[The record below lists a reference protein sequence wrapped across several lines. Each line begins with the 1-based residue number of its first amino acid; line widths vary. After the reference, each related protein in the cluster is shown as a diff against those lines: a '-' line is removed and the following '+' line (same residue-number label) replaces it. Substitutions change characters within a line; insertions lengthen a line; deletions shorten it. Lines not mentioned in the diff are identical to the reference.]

1 MVHILNR
8 RSIKK
13 VALLINLCQ
22 TFSEFRW
29 KGTLDLS
36 SAAKTLELLAYFSTT
51 HPEIGLSQLCK
62 LAKRDKATT
71 YRYLQALEETGFV
84 EQNPMT
90 KQYRLGPAILQLA
103 QTREATVPR
112 KAGVQAPLFDLSTA
126 TGETSHVTVLSG
138 TTVYELLS
146 CESQKHGTRAIIDI
160 RTFPLHA
167 TASGL
172 CALAFGPDALMDV
185 AVTNLQQFTDTTATT
200 PQTLSATVQTILATG
215 FGRADRSFEDEVQ
228 GLSAPIFDQTGHFAG
243 AVSVAS
249 VAARFTPDLERIIKT
264 QLVVAARQISNNWG
278 GTVPAHIETIW
289 AKHLTPTHALE
300 TAS

>member
-1 MVHILNR
+1 LLN
-8 RSIKK
+8 K
-13 VALLINLCQ
+13 LCQ
-22 TFSEFRW
+22 TFFEFTW
-29 KGTLDLS
+29 KGPLDLS

-51 HPEIGLSQLCK
+51 RPEIGLSQLCK

-71 YRYLQALEETGFV
+71 YRHLQALEETGFV

-112 KAGVQAPLFDLSTA
+112 KAGVEAPLFDLA
-126 TGETSHVTVLSG
+126 DAAGETSHVTVLSG
-138 TTVYELLS
+138 TTVYELMS
-146 CESQKHGTRAIIDI
+146 CDSPKHGTRAIIDI
-160 RTFPLHA
+160 QTFPLHA

-172 CALAFGPDALMDV
+172 CALAFGPEMLMDV
-185 AVTNLQQFTDTTATT
+185 ALNELQHFTDTTATT
-200 PQTLSATVQTILATG
+200 SQDLDAIIEAIRNTG

-243 AVSVAS
+243 AISVAS

-264 QLVVAARQISNNWG
+264 QLVIAARQISNNWG

-289 AKHLTPTHALE
+289 AKHLTPTHELE

>member
-1 MVHILNR
+1 LNR
-8 RSIKK
+8 CSQKK
-13 VALLINLCQ
+13 VALLNKLCQ
-22 TFSEFRW
+22 TFFEFTW
-29 KGTLDLS
+29 KGPLDLS

-51 HPEIGLSQLCK
+51 RPEIGLSQLCK

-71 YRYLQALEETGFV
+71 YRHLQALEETGFV

-112 KAGVQAPLFDLSTA
+112 KAGVEAPLFDLA
-126 TGETSHVTVLSG
+126 DAAGETSHVTVLSG
-138 TTVYELLS
+138 TTVYELMS
-146 CESQKHGTRAIIDI
+146 CDSPKHGTRAIIDI
-160 RTFPLHA
+160 QTFPLHA

-172 CALAFGPDALMDV
+172 CALAFGPEMLMDV
-185 AVTNLQQFTDTTATT
+185 ALNELQHFTDTTATT
-200 PQTLSATVQTILATG
+200 SQDLDAIIEAIRNTG

-243 AVSVAS
+243 AISVAS

-264 QLVVAARQISNNWG
+264 QLVIAARQISNNWG

-289 AKHLTPTHALE
+289 AKHLTPTHELE

>member
-1 MVHILNR
+1 MLN
-8 RSIKK
+8 K
-13 VALLINLCQ
+13 LCQ
-22 TFSEFRW
+22 TFFEFTW
-29 KGTLDLS
+29 KGPLDLS

-51 HPEIGLSQLCK
+51 RPEIGLSQLCK

-71 YRYLQALEETGFV
+71 YRHLQALEETGFV
-84 EQNPMT
+84 EQSPMT

-112 KAGVQAPLFDLSTA
+112 KAGVEAPLFDLA
-126 TGETSHVTVLSG
+126 DAAGETSHVTVLSG
-138 TTVYELLS
+138 TTVYELMS
-146 CESQKHGTRAIIDI
+146 CDSPKHGTRAIIDI
-160 RTFPLHA
+160 QTFPLHA

-172 CALAFGPDALMDV
+172 CALAFGPEMLMDV
-185 AVTNLQQFTDTTATT
+185 ALNELQHFTDTTATT
-200 PQTLSATVQTILATG
+200 SQDLDAIIEAIRNTG

-243 AVSVAS
+243 AISVAS

-264 QLVVAARQISNNWG
+264 QLVIAARQISKNWG

-289 AKHLTPTHALE
+289 AKHLTPTHELE

>member
-1 MVHILNR
+1 M
-8 RSIKK
+8 
-13 VALLINLCQ
+13 
-22 TFSEFRW
+22 E
-29 KGTLDLS
+29 GPLDLS

-51 HPEIGLSQLCK
+51 RPEIGLSQLCK

-71 YRYLQALEETGFV
+71 YRHLQALEKTGFV

-112 KAGVQAPLFDLSTA
+112 KAGVQAPLSDLATA

-138 TTVYELLS
+138 TAVYELMS
-146 CESQKHGTRAIIDI
+146 CDSPKHGTRAIIDI
-160 RTFPLHA
+160 QTFPLHA

-172 CALAFGPDALMDV
+172 CALAFGPEMLMDV
-185 AVTNLQQFTDTTATT
+185 ALNELQPFTDTTATT
-200 PQTLSATVQTILATG
+200 SQDLDAIIKTVRNTG
-215 FGRADRSFEDEVQ
+215 FGRADRSFENEVQ

-243 AVSVAS
+243 AISVAS

-264 QLVVAARQISNNWG
+264 HLVIAARQISNNWG
-278 GTVPAHIETIW
+278 GALPAHIETI
-289 AKHLTPTHALE
+289 
-300 TAS
+300 

>member
-1 MVHILNR
+1 MF
-8 RSIKK
+8 SKK
-13 VALLINLCQ
+13 VALLNKLCQ
-22 TFSEFRW
+22 TFFEFTW
-29 KGTLDLS
+29 KGPLDLS

-51 HPEIGLSQLCK
+51 RPEIGLSQLCK

-71 YRYLQALEETGFV
+71 YRHLQALEETGFV

-112 KAGVQAPLFDLSTA
+112 KAGVEAPLFDLA
-126 TGETSHVTVLSG
+126 DAAGETSHVTVLSG
-138 TTVYELLS
+138 TTVYELMS
-146 CESQKHGTRAIIDI
+146 CDSPKHGTRAIIDI
-160 RTFPLHA
+160 QTFPLHA

-172 CALAFGPDALMDV
+172 CALAFGPEMLMDV
-185 AVTNLQQFTDTTATT
+185 ALNELQHFTDTTATT
-200 PQTLSATVQTILATG
+200 SQDLDAIIEAIRNTG

-243 AVSVAS
+243 AISVAS

-264 QLVVAARQISNNWG
+264 QLVIAARQISNNWG

-289 AKHLTPTHALE
+289 AKHLTPTHELE

>member
-1 MVHILNR
+1 M
-8 RSIKK
+8 
-13 VALLINLCQ
+13 
-22 TFSEFRW
+22 E
-29 KGTLDLS
+29 GPLDLS

-51 HPEIGLSQLCK
+51 RPEIGLSQLCK

-71 YRYLQALEETGFV
+71 YRHLQALEKTGFV

-112 KAGVQAPLFDLSTA
+112 KAGVQAPLSDLATA

-138 TTVYELLS
+138 TAVYELMS
-146 CESQKHGTRAIIDI
+146 CDSPKHGTRAIIDI
-160 RTFPLHA
+160 QTFPLHA

-172 CALAFGPDALMDV
+172 CALAFGPEMLMDV
-185 AVTNLQQFTDTTATT
+185 ALNELQPFTDTTATT
-200 PQTLSATVQTILATG
+200 SQDLDAVIKTVRNTG
-215 FGRADRSFEDEVQ
+215 FGRADRSFENEVQ

-243 AVSVAS
+243 AISVAS

-264 QLVVAARQISNNWG
+264 HLVIAARQISNNWG
-278 GTVPAHIETIW
+278 GTLPAHIETIW
-289 AKHLTPTHALE
+289 AKHPTPTHTLE

>member
-1 MVHILNR
+1 MLN
-8 RSIKK
+8 
-13 VALLINLCQ
+13 NLCQ
-22 TFSEFRW
+22 TFFEFRW
-29 KGTLDLS
+29 KGPLDLS

-51 HPEIGLSQLCK
+51 RPEIGLSQLCK

-71 YRYLQALEETGFV
+71 YRHLQALEKTGII
-84 EQNPMT
+84 EQNPIT
-90 KQYRLGPAILQLA
+90 KRYRLGPAVLQLA

-112 KAGVQAPLFDLSTA
+112 KAGVQAPLFDLADA

-138 TTVYELLS
+138 TTVYELMS
-146 CESQKHGTRAIIDI
+146 CDSPKHGTRAIIDI
-160 RTFPLHA
+160 QTFPLHA

-172 CALAFGPDALMDV
+172 CALAFGPEALIDV
-185 AVTNLQQFTDTTATT
+185 ALNELQPFTRTTATT
-200 PQTLSATVQTILATG
+200 SEDLHTMVEAIRNTG

-264 QLVVAARQISNNWG
+264 ELIITARQISNNWG
-278 GTVPAHIETIW
+278 GTVPTQIEAIW
-289 AKHLTPTHALE
+289 AKHFTP
-300 TAS
+300 S